1 MRGHFSVVVLLIS
14 GTCFAAE
21 YTEVTGY
28 EGRSLRINCHYPPG
42 SEEPG
47 KYFCR
52 LQGFPCPDLI
62 RTTVKN
68 SWDVQGRFALFDN
81 TSARFFTL
89 EIFSLHVNDSGKYW
103 CGVDISLRPDVI
115 SGVQITVKGVK
126 KNRTSEFTIQNTVEI
141 SSPAITVDQTVDNGP
156 DNRPQQSHFRFLA
169 VIIMTCVGMLFFVCV
184 FSLVHVLKR
193 INSCNLSVSASY
205 NLRDNQKSD
214 PEHTE
219 DDYVRMKPGVGRVH
233 SPAAEDKNSPSSE
246 PYSSLPTPQTGATV
260 ANMSRPEIDPYY
272 LDPFPVINTDL
283 VSEYIDPNAHRL
295 GSVYENLKAD
305 SIQEPVYQTVD
316 LT

>member
-1 MRGHFSVVVLLIS
+1 MRGHVSVVVLLMS

-28 EGRSLRINCHYPPG
+28 KGRSLRINCHYPRG
-42 SEEPG
+42 SEEQG

-68 SWDVQGRFALFDN
+68 SWDVQGRVALFDN

-103 CGVDISLRPDVI
+103 CGVDISLRPDI
-115 SGVQITVKGVK
+115 IHGVQITVKDVE
-126 KNRTSEFTIQNTVEI
+126 NRTSAFAVQNTVEI
-141 SSPAITVDQTVDNGP
+141 RSPAITVDQTVDSGP
-156 DNRPQQSHFRFLA
+156 DNRPQQSHFTFLA
-169 VIIMTCVGMLFFVCV
+169 VITATCVGMLFFVCV
-184 FSLVHVLKR
+184 FSLVHALKR

-205 NLRDNQKSD
+205 NLRENQKSD

-233 SPAAEDKNSPSSE
+233 SPAGQDENSPSSE
-246 PYSSLPTPQTGATV
+246 PSSNLPTPQTGAAV
-260 ANMSRPEIDPYY
+260 ASMSRPEIDPYY
-272 LDPFPVINTDL
+272 LDSCPVINRDL
-283 VSEYIDPNAHRL
+283 DSEYIDPNAHRL
-295 GSVYENLKAD
+295 GSVYENF
-305 SIQEPVYQTVD
+305 IQEPIYQTLD